1 MSDPRH
7 GQIATL
13 ASLLLYGLTVLDFDI
28 TLAQVVVTIV
38 SALTVQGIADWWT
51 SRDRVSGAK
60 SALISSLSLCL
71 LLRTDA
77 VVLAAVASSVAVL
90 SKFLIRVHVKHV
102 FNPTNIAIVALMLA
116 TNRVWVSP
124 GQWGAQAMLA
134 FFFACAGLLVVNRA
148 ARSDVTLAFMAG
160 YAALIVGRS
169 LWLGEPLSIPLH
181 RLESGAFLLFSFFM
195 ISDPKTTPDSRAG
208 RLLFAALVACGAAY
222 VQLRLFRTNGFLWAL
237 AAASLL
243 VPVLDRVLPSRR
255 YCWPQRPAGGSED
268 PPLRTED
275 PPLRTPSP
283 AGAGLQTRPTIDNAF
298 WRKPIMRFTVFTLAA
313 LLALTASASSAEAF
327 CGFYVAKA
335 DGKLFNKASHVV
347 LVRDGDRT
355 VITMSNDFRGDPKE
369 FAMVIPVPTAIQRE
383 QIHVGDRAVLDHLDA
398 FTAPRLVEYFDPD
411 PCRVE
416 RDRVMSFERALPSAA
431 PASLRGQVG
440 AKSLGVTI
448 EASYT
453 VGEYDILIL
462 SATQSTGL
470 ETWLTTNGYRIP
482 EGASSVLATYLKQN
496 MRFFVARVNLAEQA
510 RLGFATLRPIQIAY
524 ESPKFMLPIRL
535 GMVNA
540 AGPQE
545 LFVYTLSR
553 KGRVESTNYRTIKLR
568 TDVEIPT
575 YVKDPKVFTSMYQAM
590 FDQHVKRENMS
601 AVFQEYAWDM
611 GWCDPCAADPLSS
624 SELRQLGV
632 WWVGRDAL
640 ALPRSPV
647 AQDVFV
653 TRLHVRY
660 DRAHFPEDLVFQD
673 TGDRT
678 NFQGRY
684 VLRQRWTG
692 PARCEEA
699 VAYEK
704 QLRERHEREAQ
715 TLASLTGWSIDEI
728 KRRMQ
733 KDGALLPE
741 PADAPWWKQLWR

>member
-1 MSDPRH
+1 MADPRH

-13 ASLLLYGLTVLDFDI
+13 ATLLVYGLTVLDFDI

-38 SALTVQGIADWWT
+38 SALTVQAIADWWT

-60 SALISSLSLCL
+60 SALISALSLCL

-77 VVLAAVASSVAVL
+77 LVLAAVAAAVAVG
-90 SKFLIRVHVKHV
+90 SKFMIRVRGKHV
-102 FNPTNIAIVALMLA
+102 FNPTNIAIVALML
-116 TNRVWVSP
+116 TTDRVWVSP

-134 FFFACAGLLVVNRA
+134 FLFACAGLLVVNRA
-148 ARSDVTLAFMAG
+148 SRSDVTLAFMAS
-160 YAALIVGRS
+160 YATLLVGRS

-208 RLLFAALVACGAAY
+208 RVLFAAVVAAGAAY

-237 AAASLL
+237 AAASPF
-243 VPVLDRVLPSRR
+243 VPVLDRVLPSIPF
-255 YCWPQRPAGGSED
+255 CWPRRPSF
-268 PPLRTED
+268 PVR
-275 PPLRTPSP
+275 
-283 AGAGLQTRPTIDNAF
+283 AF
-298 WRKPIMRFTVFTLAA
+298 WRKPIMRFTAFTLAG
-313 LLALTASASSAEAF
+313 LLALTAGASSAEAF

-335 DGKLFNKASHVV
+335 DGRLFNKASHVV

-355 VITMSNDFRGDPKE
+355 VITMANDFRGNPKE
-369 FAMVIPVPTAIQRE
+369 FAMVVPVPTAIQRE
-383 QIHVGDRAVLDHLDA
+383 QINVGNRAVLDHLDA

-416 RDRVMSFERALPSAA
+416 EDRFRLFERALPMASPTAA
-431 PASLRGQVG
+431 RAQVG

-482 EGASSVLATYLKQN
+482 QGASSVLATYLKQH
-496 MRFFVARVNLAEQA
+496 MRFFVAKVNLGEQA
-510 RLGFATLRPIQIAY
+510 RLGFANLRPIQIAY

-540 AGPQE
+540 DGPQE

-575 YVKDPKVFTSMYQAM
+575 YVKDPKVFASMYRAM
-590 FDQHVKRENMS
+590 FDQHVARENMS

-611 GWCDPCAADPLSS
+611 GWCDPCAADPLSPK
-624 SELRQLGV
+624 ELRQLGV
-632 WWVGRDAL
+632 WWVERPADATV
-640 ALPRSPV
+640 RSAG

-692 PARCEEA
+692 PARCEAA

-728 KRRMQ
+728 KQRMQ
-733 KDGALLPE
+733 KDGALQPE
-741 PADAPWWKQLWR
+741 PADGTWWKQIWR

>member
-38 SALTVQGIADWWT
+38 SALAVQAIADWWT

-77 VVLAAVASSVAVL
+77 LVLAAVASSVAVL
-90 SKFLIRVHVKHV
+90 SKFLIRVPLGVARGRHGKHV

-116 TNRVWVSP
+116 TDRVWVSP

-148 ARSDVTLAFMAG
+148 ARSDVTLAFMTG

-237 AAASLL
+237 AAASPL
-243 VPVLDRVLPSRR
+243 VPVLDRLLPSRP

-268 PPLRTED
+268 PPLRT
-275 PPLRTPSP
+275 LAP
-283 AGAGLQTRPTIDNAF
+283 AFVNAF

-416 RDRVMSFERALPSAA
+416 ADRFRMFERALPMAAAA
-431 PASLRGQVG
+431 PARAQVG
-440 AKSLGVTI
+440 AKSLGVTVD
-448 EASYT
+448 ASYT

-482 EGASSVLATYLKQN
+482 QGASSVLATYLKQN
-496 MRFFVARVNLAEQA
+496 MRFFVAKVNLAEQA
-510 RLGFATLRPIQIAY
+510 RLGFANLRPIQIAY

-540 AGPQE
+540 DGPQE

-575 YVKDPKVFTSMYQAM
+575 YVKDPKVFASMYQAM

-632 WWVGRDAL
+632 WWVGRGAI
-640 ALPRSPV
+640 AVPRSPV

-692 PARCEEA
+692 PARCDEA

-715 TLASLTGWSIDEI
+715 ALASLTGWSVDEI
-728 KRRMQ
+728 TRRMQ

>member
-1 MSDPRH
+1 
-7 GQIATL
+7 
-13 ASLLLYGLTVLDFDI
+13 
-28 TLAQVVVTIV
+28 
-38 SALTVQGIADWWT
+38 
-51 SRDRVSGAK
+51 VSGAK

-77 VVLAAVASSVAVL
+77 LVLAATGSAVAVL
-90 SKFLIRVHVKHV
+90 SKFLIRVHGKHV
-102 FNPTNIAIVALMLA
+102 FNPTNIAIVALML
-116 TNRVWVSP
+116 TTDRVWVSP
-124 GQWGAQAMLA
+124 GQWGAQAVLA

-148 ARSDVTLAFMAG
+148 SRSDVTLAFMAS
-160 YAALIVGRS
+160 YATLIVGRS

-237 AAASLL
+237 AAASPL
-243 VPVLDRVLPSRR
+243 VPVLDRVLPSRP
-255 YCWPQRPAGGSED
+255 YSWPQRPSS
-268 PPLRTED
+268 LV
-275 PPLRTPSP
+275 
-283 AGAGLQTRPTIDNAF
+283 NAF

-416 RDRVMSFERALPSAA
+416 RDRFELFERVA
-431 PASLRGQVG
+431 PAAMGAMRAQQVG

-496 MRFFVARVNLAEQA
+496 MRFFVAKVNLAEQA
-510 RLGFATLRPIQIAY
+510 RLGFANLRPLQIAY

-540 AGPQE
+540 DGPQE

-568 TDVEIPT
+568 SDVEIPT
-575 YVKDPKVFTSMYQAM
+575 YVKDPQVFASMYRAM
-590 FDQHVKRENMS
+590 FDQQVKRENMS

-632 WWVGRDAL
+632 WWVGQPAITV
-640 ALPRSPV
+640 PRAPV

-692 PARCEEA
+692 PARCEAA

-715 TLASLTGWSIDEI
+715 TLASLTGWSVDDI

-733 KDGALLPE
+733 RDGALLPE
-741 PADAPWWKQLWR
+741 TAEGPWWKQLWR

>member
-13 ASLLLYGLTVLDFDI
+13 AGLLLYGLTILDFDI

-38 SALTVQGIADWWT
+38 SALTVQAIADWWT
-51 SRDRVSGAK
+51 SRDRISGAK

-77 VVLAAVASSVAVL
+77 LVLAAIASAVAVG
-90 SKFLIRVHVKHV
+90 SKFLIRVRGKHV
-102 FNPTNIAIVALMLA
+102 FNPTNIAIVALMIT

-148 ARSDVTLAFMAG
+148 SRSDVTVSFMVAYAG
-160 YAALIVGRS
+160 LIVGRS

-222 VQLRLFRTNGFLWAL
+222 IQLRLFRTNGFLWAL
-237 AAASLL
+237 AAASPL
-243 VPVLDRVLPSRR
+243 VPVLDRVLPSRP
-255 YCWPQRPAGGSED
+255 YCWP
-268 PPLRTED
+268 
-275 PPLRTPSP
+275 
-283 AGAGLQTRPTIDNAF
+283 TRPSSPVNAF
-298 WRKPIMRFTVFTLAA
+298 WRKPIMRFTAFTLAA
-313 LLALTASASSAEAF
+313 LMALTASAPSAEAF

-416 RDRVMSFERALPSAA
+416 KDRFEMFESVPMASVTARRAQQA
-431 PASLRGQVG
+431 G

-482 EGASSVLATYLKQN
+482 QGASSVLATYLKQN
-496 MRFFVARVNLAEQA
+496 MRFFVAKVNLAEQA
-510 RLGFATLRPIQIAY
+510 RLGFANLRPIQIAY

-540 AGPQE
+540 DGPQE

-575 YVKDPKVFTSMYQAM
+575 YVKDPKVFASMYQAM
-590 FDQHVKRENMS
+590 FDQHVQRENMS

-632 WWVGRDAL
+632 WWVGQQAI
-640 ALPRSPV
+640 AVPRSPI

-692 PARCEEA
+692 PARCEAA

-728 KRRMQ
+728 KRRME
-733 KDGALLPE
+733 KEGALLPGTAE
-741 PADAPWWKQLWR
+741 GPWWKQLWDSR

>member
-38 SALTVQGIADWWT
+38 SALTVQAIADWWT

-60 SALISSLSLCL
+60 SALISALSLCL

-77 VVLAAVASSVAVL
+77 LALAAVAAAVAVG
-90 SKFLIRVHVKHV
+90 SKFLVRVRGKHV
-102 FNPTNIAIVALMLA
+102 FNPTNIAIVALML
-116 TNRVWVSP
+116 TTDRVWVSP

-148 ARSDVTLAFMAG
+148 SRSDVTLAFMAS
-160 YAALIVGRS
+160 YATLLVGRS
-169 LWLGEPLSIPLH
+169 VWLGEPLSIPLH

-208 RLLFAALVACGAAY
+208 RLLFAALVAAGAAY

-237 AAASLL
+237 AAASPF
-243 VPVLDRVLPSRR
+243 VPVLDRVLPSIPF
-255 YCWPQRPAGGSED
+255 CWPRRPSF
-268 PPLRTED
+268 PVR
-275 PPLRTPSP
+275 
-283 AGAGLQTRPTIDNAF
+283 AF
-298 WRKPIMRFTVFTLAA
+298 WRKPIMRFTAFTLAA
-313 LLALTASASSAEAF
+313 LLAVTAGASSAEAF

-355 VITMSNDFRGDPKE
+355 VITMANDFRGDPKE

-383 QIHVGDRAVLDHLDA
+383 QINVGDRAVLDHLDA

-416 RDRVMSFERALPSAA
+416 EDRFRLFERAA
-431 PASLRGQVG
+431 PASATATRAQQVG

-482 EGASSVLATYLKQN
+482 QGASNLLATYLKQN
-496 MRFFVARVNLAEQA
+496 MRFFVAKVNLGEQA
-510 RLGFATLRPIQIAY
+510 RLGFANLRPIQIAY

-540 AGPQE
+540 DGPQE

-575 YVKDPKVFTSMYQAM
+575 YVKDPKVFASMYRAM
-590 FDQHVKRENMS
+590 FDQHVSRENMS

-611 GWCDPCAADPLSS
+611 GWCDPCAADPLSPK
-624 SELRQLGV
+624 ELRQLGV
-632 WWVGRDAL
+632 WWVGQPADATV
-640 ALPRSPV
+640 RSAG

-692 PARCEEA
+692 PARCEAA

-715 TLASLTGWSIDEI
+715 TLASLTGWSVDEI
-728 KRRMQ
+728 KQRMQ

-741 PADAPWWKQLWR
+741 LADGAWWKQIWR

>member
-7 GQIATL
+7 GQIVTL

-38 SALTVQGIADWWT
+38 SGLAVQAIADWWT

-60 SALISSLSLCL
+60 SALISALSLCL

-77 VVLAAVASSVAVL
+77 LVLAAVAAAVAVG
-90 SKFLIRVHVKHV
+90 SKFLIRVRGKHV
-102 FNPTNIAIVALMLA
+102 FNPTNIAIVALML
-116 TNRVWVSP
+116 TTDRVWVSP

-148 ARSDVTLAFMAG
+148 SRSDVTLAFMAS
-160 YAALIVGRS
+160 YATLLVGRS

-195 ISDPKTTPDSRAG
+195 ISDPKTTPDWRAG
-208 RLLFAALVACGAAY
+208 RVLFAALVAMAAAY

-237 AAASLL
+237 AAASPL
-243 VPVLDRVLPSRR
+243 VPLIDRARPSLP
-255 YCWPQRPAGGSED
+255 YCWPRRPSSQAG
-268 PPLRTED
+268 
-275 PPLRTPSP
+275 
-283 AGAGLQTRPTIDNAF
+283 AF
-298 WRKPIMRFTVFTLAA
+298 WRKPIMRFTAFTLAA
-313 LLALTASASSAEAF
+313 LLALTAGASTAEAF

-355 VITMSNDFRGDPKE
+355 VITMANDFRGNPKE

-383 QIHVGDRAVLDHLDA
+383 QINVGDRAVLDHLDA

-416 RDRVMSFERALPSAA
+416 EDRFRLFERAA
-431 PASLRGQVG
+431 PASATAARAQQVG

-482 EGASSVLATYLKQN
+482 QGASSVLATYLKQN
-496 MRFFVARVNLAEQA
+496 MRFFVAKVNLGEQA
-510 RLGFATLRPIQIAY
+510 RLGFANLRPIQIAY

-540 AGPQE
+540 DGPQE

-575 YVKDPKVFTSMYQAM
+575 YVKDPKVFASMYRAM
-590 FDQHVKRENMS
+590 FDQHVARENMS

-611 GWCDPCAADPLSS
+611 GWCDPCAADPLSPK
-624 SELRQLGV
+624 ELRQLGV
-632 WWVGRDAL
+632 WWVGRPADATV
-640 ALPRSPV
+640 RSPG

-692 PARCEEA
+692 PARCEAA

-728 KRRMQ
+728 KQRMQ
-733 KDGALLPE
+733 KDGARLPE
-741 PADAPWWKQLWR
+741 LADDAWWKQIWR